1 MSKKSKRA
9 SGSARIPQLD
19 PILIA
24 RGMSARYLSAKT
36 PKISSLSKDAIE
48 KDLRHMEAY
57 RNACIGYNQQFF
69 VFKNQESVK
78 TGTFG
83 MFAPHPNG
91 EGDALDHPSSS
102 LPPTEDR
109 STMFA
114 MPSKIDPEEEK
125 RLSMLRKKIS
135 LSEFKREQLETEYLS
150 LRAHYVHASQ
160 LVRKTRTYE
169 FGRWK
174 LLREVMERRGRVL
187 GLMRVLVAMGRDVEA
202 AIRWRGRVLAGGDD
216 VDLDM
221 NASSVGAAAPD
232 ATAESKPTEEA
243 ETAKASEKARSLYEM
258 WIDIESQLKEAEAA
272 CSQLETPSEL
282 LQMLISPDTPY
293 SQQQQAQPSHNYLT
307 RSPAKSRHVDDESKK
322 MRKRSS
328 SVTSADE
335 SVLTSSNNN
344 GDNGKKSGSTS
355 NDIVSGLEPHVIPWD
370 SMVEPSTPYGVPIL
384 LSCLSSATDKAVGY
398 LTDVNDP
405 KAITWLES
413 SLPASTAAF
422 DPDAEELLKLT
433 EEVRLLEAEMN
444 KEVTLNTELQ
454 KQIIKSRE
462 RNDQMVAMMQL
473 LRTETEAVLERHN
486 IIMESPEARAKAAEL
501 HKRSQEAE
509 NLKNPSTEEEEDGD
523 ENEEDA
529 EEDGDVD
536 ENEVD
541 SEEDSGEEGEIQ
553 EDEDSNEEDEDGDEE
568 EERED
573 VQIKEITV
581 DEHSDVAGETDES
594 EEGEVAEDEDMEE
607 GEVEDEENLEEE
619 DGKRAYDEE
628 GDEESSSMTPPNEG
642 TYRKRRRF

>member
-9 SGSARIPQLD
+9 TGSARIPQLD

-24 RGMSARYLSAKT
+24 RGMSSRYLSTKT
-36 PKISSLSKDAIE
+36 PKISALSKDAIE

-57 RNACIGYNQQFF
+57 RNACIGYNQQLF

-83 MFAPHPNG
+83 MFVPHPNG
-91 EGDALDHPSSS
+91 EGEALDHPTASSV
-102 LPPTEDR
+102 PTNEDR
-109 STMFA
+109 STVFA
-114 MPSKIDPEEEK
+114 LPSKIDPEEEK
-125 RLSMLRKKIS
+125 RLSVLRKKIS

-187 GLMRVLVAMGRDVEA
+187 GLMRVLAAMGRDVEA
-202 AIRWRGRVLAGGDD
+202 AIRWRGRILESGDYVD
-216 VDLDM
+216 VGM
-221 NASSVGAAAPD
+221 NDSSAEAASAD
-232 ATAESKPTEEA
+232 AMKESKLTENA
-243 ETAKASEKARSLYEM
+243 ETAQANEKTRSLYEM
-258 WIDIESQLKEAEAA
+258 WTDIESQLKEAEAA

-282 LQMLISPDTPY
+282 LQMLTAPDTPF
-293 SQQQQAQPSHNYLT
+293 SQPQQAQPTHNYST
-307 RSPAKSRHVDDESKK
+307 RSPTKSRNVDDDGKK
-322 MRKRSS
+322 GRKRSS
-328 SVTSADE
+328 SVTSAEE

-344 GDNGKKSGSTS
+344 GENGKKSASTS
-355 NDIVSGLEPHVIPWD
+355 NDIVYGLEPHVIPWD

-422 DPDAEELLKLT
+422 DSDAIELLKLT
-433 EEVRLLEAEMN
+433 EEVRLLEEEMN
-444 KEVTLNTELQ
+444 KEVMLNTELQ

-501 HKRSQEAE
+501 HKRTQEAE
-509 NLKNPSTEEEEDGD
+509 KLKNPSAEEEDDGD
-523 ENEEDA
+523 EHEEEG

-536 ENEVD
+536 DNEVD
-541 SEEDSGEEGEIQ
+541 SEEESGEEGEIQ
-553 EDEDSNEEDEDGDEE
+553 EDEDSNEEEDGDEE

-573 VQIKEITV
+573 VKIKEITV

-594 EEGEVAEDEDMEE
+594 EEGDVAEDEDMEE
-607 GEVEDEENLEEE
+607 GEVGDEENPEEE
-619 DGKRAYDEE
+619 DGKRYDEE
-628 GDEESSSMTPPNEG
+628 GDEESSSMTPPNEVSFN
-642 TYRKRRRF
+642 R